1 MYKVEKILYYKV
13 GEEAFPTEKEAKQ
26 YALLLFLKDGAEK
39 RWKYDY
45 LYKNYSIYIE
55 DNKIRVHIYE
65 PTTVFEDNWNA
76 GHYGCTGTT
85 VYKDNSKDETYNS
98 IADFYNI
105 YSELVDQILDEW
117 AYIDLDK
124 MKNLCTEEVYEE
136 MAFRK
141 ELSNELKKQSKKF
154 NYEISNIDNRILSC

>member
-1 MYKVEKILYYKV
+1 MNYKVEKILYYKV

-26 YALLLFLKDGAEK
+26 YALLLFLKDEAEK

-76 GHYGCTGTT
+76 GHYGCKGTT
-85 VYKDNSKDETYNS
+85 IYKDNSKNEVYNS
-98 IADFYNI
+98 IADFYEV
-105 YSELVDQILDEW
+105 YTELVDQILDEW
-117 AYIDLDK
+117 AYVDLKK

-136 MAFRK
+136 MVFRK
-141 ELSNELKKQSKKF
+141 ELANELKKQSKKF
-154 NYEISNIDNRILSC
+154 NYDMTNCPVHGA